1 VYPEI
6 EALVLTSVSEGQPLV
21 ILEAFAAGLP
31 VIASDV
37 GACRE
42 LVLGA
47 PGADAAL
54 GPAGIITRVAS
65 PEETA
70 GAIVLLARDHDRRR
84 AMGESALRR
93 VHQRYRLET
102 VLARYRAI
110 YESMVTS

>member
-1 VYPEI
+1 
-6 EALVLTSVSEGQPLV
+6 VSEGQPLV

-42 LVLGA
+42 LVLGG
-47 PGADAAL
+47 PGEDAAL
-54 GPAGIITRVAS
+54 GAAGIVTRVAS

-70 GAIVLLARDHDRRR
+70 DAIALLARDHELRR
-84 AMGESALRR
+84 AMGERALRR
-93 VHQRYRLET
+93 VHQRYRLES

-110 YESMVTS
+110 YESMVLS